1 MSQINENTALQLRD
15 NAQQMLMSIK
25 SIEGGVEYLNKVRA
39 IEVWAKAERKDA
51 ELQNIIAEQK
61 IRTQRV
67 LGRLIQEGQE
77 QSRRISVHLRE
88 KIHMAYKGKCAI
100 CDYKHSIIL
109 EIHHI
114 VPVCCGGGKE
124 EGNLILICPNCHA
137 LFHKI
142 FDATTDDDTQFLGA
156 LYSKLGETQE
166 FTKILDIITEAR
178 HGNTI

>member
-67 LGRLIQEGQE
+67 LGRLIREGQE
-77 QSRRISVHLRE
+77 RGELASQKEHGRGIQSSVPEANTRKTDRPARARI
-88 KIHMAYKGKCAI
+88 
-100 CDYKHSIIL
+100 
-109 EIHHI
+109 
-114 VPVCCGGGKE
+114 GGKTT
-124 EGNLILICPNCHA
+124 EG
-137 LFHKI
+137 
-142 FDATTDDDTQFLGA
+142 G
-156 LYSKLGETQE
+156 LYDGRNEGRNYGKNELWGY
-166 FTKILDIITEAR
+166 FWGYL
-178 HGNTI
+178 